1 MRQKKLDVS
10 KYFWDLNKEALEGTK
25 KILMNIYHPKFV
37 IRLVNLLSR
46 CDKPKELFSLVSKKD
61 FLEIWPKV
69 RSYWVKIERNSDF
82 RDWWQTIYEGILS
95 EHQAKTKSPAGKS
108 SASFVA
114 IGKIIREAR
123 VNRNLSQH
131 DLASRTRMKQP
142 DISKIEEGKKNI
154 TLQTL
159 LRLCKILEIKKIE
172 I

>member
-1 MRQKKLDVS
+1 MKPEKLDIS
-10 KYFWDLNKEALEGTK
+10 KYFWDLNRDALEETR
-25 KILMNIYHPKFV
+25 KIFKNVYHPKF
-37 IRLVNLLSR
+37 IARLTNLLSR
-46 CDKPKELFSLVSKKD
+46 CDKPKELFSLISKND
-61 FLEIWPKV
+61 FLEIWPKT
-69 RSYWVKIERNSDF
+69 RSYWIKIERNSDF

-95 EHQAKTKSPAGKS
+95 ERQVKIKSPAGKS
-108 SASFVA
+108 PVSFVA

-123 VNRNLSQH
+123 VNRSLSQH
-131 DLASRTRMKQP
+131 DLAIKTRMKQP